1 MRKSR
6 ELESKYGCGEMSKL
20 IKQSVMIT
28 RDVESAGAKFKL
40 RRGH

>member
-6 ELESKYGCGEMSKL
+6 ELESKYGCGEMSK
-20 IKQSVMIT
+20 QSVMII